1 MQSEA
6 DRKKMAAAV
15 LTAIIC
21 LAIEIVV
28 VVVLYGFY
36 RSFLGAVAVSV
47 VIFGPISLWI
57 AAPLYRHIVRGNQ

>member
-57 AAPLYRHIVRGNQ
+57 APPLYRHIVRGNQ